1 MAMAL
6 SGGLGIIH
14 RHMPIKEQA
23 TKVQRVKQYNS
34 GFILNP
40 ACLAP
45 RHTVEM
51 AQKLQAELGCSGI
64 PLTENGRV
72 GGRLMGL
79 VTKRDLEDMPRTAT
93 LQSLMNRDVVFAE
106 EPVTLK
112 EAHVAMQQAK
122 VSKLPVLNKDQELV
136 ALICRGDMKQV
147 KRHPHASRD
156 ANRQLMV
163 AAAVSP
169 NEPNAWDRV
178 QALVGAGA
186 DLLSLETD
194 EGVDHYVISFL
205 KRTKEAFPGLDV
217 VAGPVNSVRQ
227 ASMLCNHGAD
237 AIRVGLAEG
246 ASASV
251 LYDVS
256 RTLRANYGTPVLADL
271 QASNSGELLKAL
283 LLGASTVSVDAM
295 VSRCEEVP
303 GDLIFRE
310 GVRVKLE
317 TSGSEDSAAVAM
329 GVATHKIDG
338 GSALSYIP
346 IILNQLRRGLQ
357 DLGVSALAETSKA
370 LDQGLLR
377 LERQLPR
384 VVSFQAP
391 KMYPITVNALHYT

>member
-1 MAMAL
+1 
-6 SGGLGIIH
+6 
-14 RHMPIKEQA
+14 
-23 TKVQRVKQYNS
+23 
-34 GFILNP
+34 
-40 ACLAP
+40 
-45 RHTVEM
+45 
-51 AQKLQAELGCSGI
+51 
-64 PLTENGRV
+64 
-72 GGRLMGL
+72 
-79 VTKRDLEDMPRTAT
+79 
-93 LQSLMNRDVVFAE
+93 
-106 EPVTLK
+106 
-112 EAHVAMQQAK
+112 
-122 VSKLPVLNKDQELV
+122 
-136 ALICRGDMKQV
+136 
-147 KRHPHASRD
+147 
-156 ANRQLMV
+156 MV

-178 QALVGAGA
+178 QASGAALRRAGGGRSMGGAANRPGGRGIPQVTLISKGLGPALVGAGA